1 VAGRA
6 EEKGRMGVGLPRVPS
21 GIGQGARRA
30 FRGAAALVVL
40 SAVGCGGAAPAAK
53 PPPAAAPPAA
63 SSAAA
68 PAAPV
73 ASGAAPA
80 RPAAP
85 TAPPPV
91 ATVRLGALGSVTD
104 AGFFIGLDRGYFKE
118 QGLDL
123 DLIPFDS
130 GARMVAPLG
139 AGQLE
144 VGGGSHSTGLFNA
157 IARNI
162 DIRLVAD
169 KGSAP
174 PGYGFQALLF
184 RKDLVDSGQL
194 RTPADLRGMRI
205 GISARGTSGEPDVA
219 AYLQPYGMTLD
230 DVEMVELAFPEHA
243 AAFAGRTLDASMNIE
258 PFVTFIADQ
267 GTGTIYERL
276 DTFVPGEQIAEVIY
290 SGQFAQEQPDAAR
303 RFMVAYL
310 RAVRDYNDAFSRG
323 DTAKRQQIVTTL
335 TQHTTVKDPALYDR
349 MAMPGLDPD
358 GRINM
363 ARVAAHQ
370 DFWVATG
377 QQQARVNLDTVID
390 PRFAD
395 AAAQTLGPY
404 R

>member
-1 VAGRA
+1 MPMAPARSVAGL
-6 EEKGRMGVGLPRVPS
+6 GD
-21 GIGQGARRA
+21 RRGWLA
-30 FRGAAALVVL
+30 RGAGALALLGAVAC
-40 SAVGCGGAAPAAK
+40 SAGAPTPKPA
-53 PPPAAAPPAA
+53 PAAAPTT
-63 SSAAA
+63 AAA
-68 PAAPV
+68 PAPRSEAPAAAAPAQPTAVPAPV
-73 ASGAAPA
+73 A
-80 RPAAP
+80 
-85 TAPPPV
+85 
-91 ATVRLGALGSVTD
+91 VRLGSLGSVTD
-104 AGFFIGLDRGYFKE
+104 AGFFIGLDRGYFRE
-118 QGLDL
+118 QGLDV

-130 GARMVAPLG
+130 AARMVAPLG

-174 PGYGFQALLF
+174 AGYGFQALLF

-205 GISARGTSGEPDVA
+205 GISARGTSGEPDIA
-219 AYLQPYGMTLD
+219 AWVQPYGMTLD
-230 DVEMVELAFPEHA
+230 DVEMVELPFPEHA
-243 AAFAGRTLDASMNIE
+243 AAFVGRTLDASMNIE

-267 GTGTIYERL
+267 GTGSIYERL

-290 SGQFAQEQPDAAR
+290 SGQFATEQPDAAR

-310 RAVRDYNDAFSRG
+310 KAVRDYNDAFSRN
-323 DTAKRQQIVTTL
+323 DATKRQQIIATL
-335 TQHTTVKDPALYDR
+335 TQRTTVKDLALYDR
-349 MAMPGLDPD
+349 MSMPGLQPD
-358 GRINM
+358 GRINV

-370 DFWVATG
+370 DFWVATA

-390 PRFAD
+390 QRFAD
-395 AAAQTLGPY
+395 AAVQALGPY